1 MRTVRWSF
9 VLAVLIAACATE
21 ASAMQLEPQTLLMM
35 TSESELIVSA
45 NVEKIT
51 LIKRE
56 NGSST
61 KIARLIILSVV
72 KGTEESQSIDIGY
85 SAGNVCP
92 EPPHYVEGATVLAFL
107 KRYQGYEGYSTV
119 GLYGAKSLTDGEICR
134 RLTMA
139 AVKTLLGETNIV
151 SAA

>member
-51 LIKRE
+51 LIWRNKH
-56 NGSST
+56 
-61 KIARLIILSVV
+61 
-72 KGTEESQSIDIGY
+72 
-85 SAGNVCP
+85 C
-92 EPPHYVEGATVLAFL
+92 F
-107 KRYQGYEGYSTV
+107 
-119 GLYGAKSLTDGEICR
+119 R
-134 RLTMA
+134 RLNNLVIFRMN
-139 AVKTLLGETNIV
+139 KT
-151 SAA
+151 